1 MSVEK
6 RKVLVDTDF
15 INHVINSGSNEKE
28 GENLLAT
35 LCDELGVIPYVHPW
49 IADNEFV
56 LTKTKNTIKHGIVKK
71 LSWDEIVGTDSS
83 MLEFYEMVVKDLYK
97 KMQNE
102 DLDLS
107 RCSIKDL
114 RMSRSSL
121 GEIQT
126 IIVAQQLNIP
136 VFYSNDR
143 GSKFLATKV
152 NSSAFTLEV
161 YDTPEIAIKISQNS
175 NTNIEEKYCISMI
188 HNATED
194 DKKKAKKCIAIVK
207 ENYRCT
213 HN

>member
-1 MSVEK
+1 MPVYKDNKTNTWRAVFRYTDWTGEK
-6 RKVLVDTDF
+6 KQTQKRGF
-15 INHVINSGSNEKE
+15 ITQRAAKAWEKE
-28 GENLLAT
+28 EMLKLQGACNMT
-35 LCDELGVIPYVHPW
+35 FDSFVELYFESLG
-49 IADNEFV
+49 
-56 LTKTKNTIKHGIVKK
+56 TKLKLNTINTKRHIFETKILPYFADKK
-71 LSWDEIVGTDSS
+71 T
-83 MLEFYEMVVKDLYK
+83 
-97 KMQNE
+97 NE
-102 DLDLS
+102 
-107 RCSIKDL
+107 
-114 RMSRSSL
+114 MSRSSL

-143 GSKFLATKV
+143 GSKFLVTKV

-161 YDTPEIAIKISQNS
+161 YDTPEISIKISQNS

>member
-1 MSVEK
+1 MPVYKDNKTNTWRAVFRYTDWTGEK
-6 RKVLVDTDF
+6 KQTQKRGF
-15 INHVINSGSNEKE
+15 ITQRAAKAWEKE
-28 GENLLAT
+28 EMLKLQGACNMT
-35 LCDELGVIPYVHPW
+35 FDSFVELYF
-49 IADNEFV
+49 ES
-56 LTKTKNTIKHGIVKK
+56 LSTKLKFNTINTKKHIFETKILPYFADKK
-71 LSWDEIVGTDSS
+71 T
-83 MLEFYEMVVKDLYK
+83 
-97 KMQNE
+97 NE
-102 DLDLS
+102 
-107 RCSIKDL
+107 
-114 RMSRSSL
+114 MSRSSL

-143 GSKFLATKV
+143 GSKFLVTKV

-161 YDTPEIAIKISQNS
+161 YDTPEISIKISQNS

-213 HN
+213 QN